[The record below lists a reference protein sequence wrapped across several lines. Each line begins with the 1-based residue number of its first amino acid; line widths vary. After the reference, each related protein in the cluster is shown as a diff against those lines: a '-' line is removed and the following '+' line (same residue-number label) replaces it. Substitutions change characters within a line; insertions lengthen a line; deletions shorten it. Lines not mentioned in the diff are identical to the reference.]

1 VKRYTQMTSE
11 ERQAVI
17 DLNERHMEHQNAV
30 KAREAA
36 VDALAAYLK
45 GAKRRRPAPTMLF
58 QYPGFEIHAFTRL
71 TAEIE
76 RLRVIEE
83 GALDRLY
90 RREQRA

>member
-1 VKRYTQMTSE
+1 VQSHPPGT
-11 ERQAVI
+11 
-17 DLNERHMEHQNAV
+17 
-30 KAREAA
+30 ARTGRG
-36 VDALAAYLK
+36 LTT
-45 GAKRRRPAPTMLF
+45 TMLF